1 MKTVL
6 FLLGLFLF
14 VSSVFAGD
22 VAVKGYYRKDG
33 TYVRPHHRS
42 SPDGDTSNNYGPA
55 SYQQRQQYKT
65 YTTLPSYN
73 NDYDNDGTP
82 NRHDADDD
90 NDGVSDRYDS
100 RQYSTQSSSRKTS
113 SYYSQP
119 SYISTSQQSNNNQNT
134 YYGYEAQESSFPD
147 SSSVISGSGHSYDSD
162 DEEGEE

>member
-6 FLLGLFLF
+6 FLLGFFFF
-14 VSSVFAGD
+14 VSSLYAGD

-55 SYQQRQQYKT
+55 SYQQRQQYT
-65 YTTLPSYN
+65 AYTTLPSYN
-73 NDYDNDGTP
+73 NDYDDDGTP
-82 NRHDADDD
+82 NRHDMDDD

-100 RQYSTQSSSRKTS
+100 KQYSTQSSSRKTS

-119 SYISTSQQSNNNQNT
+119 NYISTFQQSNNNQNT
-134 YYGYEAQESSFPD
+134 YYGHEAQENSFPY
-147 SSSVISGSGHSYDSD
+147 SSSVISGSYISD